1 LQLAFFFCLGGAER
15 PGYTDTTV
23 ELRNHYTLITGASSG
38 LGREMARLIAKQ
50 HGGHLVVAARRK
62 DRLDELTR
70 ELRDETGVD
79 VVPIDVDL
87 SDPAGAQSLFERAT
101 ANRTIDA
108 VVLNAGVTYF
118 GHAIEQSLESMQ
130 TMIATNTTSVAQ
142 LATLFG
148 RYFIANQIKAHMLF
162 VSSLAS
168 LAPMPYQALYGGT
181 KAFLTNYGQALRHE
195 LSPRGIKVGVFLP
208 GGIVTE
214 MGDLSGT
221 SRVARSGD
229 AGMMEANICAR
240 YAVAALR
247 KGWTVNIPGASNQ
260 IMAVAM
266 RTIPRQILTPVMA
279 RIYKHGVDKR

>member
-1 LQLAFFFCLGGAER
+1 
-15 PGYTDTTV
+15 
-23 ELRNHYTLITGASSG
+23 
-38 LGREMARLIAKQ
+38 MARLIAKQ
-50 HGGHLVVAARRK
+50 HGGHLVIAARRK

-79 VVPIDVDL
+79 VVVIDVDL
-87 SDPAGAQSLFERAT
+87 SNPAGAQSLFERAT
-101 ANRTIDA
+101 TNRIIEA

-118 GHAIEQSLESMQ
+118 GHAIEQSLESIQ

-142 LATLFG
+142 LSTLFS

-221 SRVARSGD
+221 SRVAGAGD
-229 AGMMEANICAR
+229 MGMMEANICAR

-247 KGWTVNIPGASNQ
+247 KGWTVNIPGASNL
-260 IMAVAM
+260 IMAAAM
-266 RTIPRQILTPVMA
+266 RAVPRQILTPVMA
-279 RIYKHGVDKR
+279 RIYKHGVAKR

>member
-1 LQLAFFFCLGGAER
+1 
-15 PGYTDTTV
+15 
-23 ELRNHYTLITGASSG
+23 
-38 LGREMARLIAKQ
+38 MARLIAKQ
-50 HGGHLVVAARRK
+50 HGGHLVIAARRK

-87 SDPAGAQSLFERAT
+87 SKPAGGQSLFERAT

-118 GHAIEQSLESMQ
+118 GHAVEQSFESMQ

-142 LATLFG
+142 LSTLFG
-148 RYFIANQIKAHMLF
+148 RYFIANQIKGHLLL

-195 LSPRGIKVGVFLP
+195 LSAHGIRVGVFLP

-221 SRVARSGD
+221 SRVASSGD
-229 AGMMEANICAR
+229 MGMMEANVCAR
-240 YAVAALR
+240 YAVHALR
-247 KGWTVNIPGASNQ
+247 KGCAVNIPGASNYV
-260 IMAVAM
+260 MAAAM
-266 RTIPRQILTPVMA
+266 RAVPRQILTPVMA